1 MAETGLNQNWN
12 RDYDPLT
19 GRYAESDPIG
29 LRASINTYGYVS
41 ANPISRI
48 DPTGLV
54 EWSGTATSFSFVAG
68 IGASVTRYNL
78 TSECKCGKQIEV
90 GITAVGPSGG
100 VGFKLTGTVAP
111 FTISDPWPCP
121 EVDSLNGKYAV
132 AAAGL
137 TWGAW
142 PNPNNPQ
149 FGNNYPGVGASVG
162 MTFMGD
168 GIAVGGGIE
177 FGRDKSATATVGS
190 ATVTSAKV
198 KSCNCGK

>member
-1 MAETGLNQNWN
+1 MVPQSGRRRVQAEPESKFVSYNLRFPGQYYMAETGLNQNWN

-100 VGFKLTGTVAP
+100 VGFKLT
-111 FTISDPWPCP
+111 
-121 EVDSLNGKYAV
+121 
-132 AAAGL
+132 
-137 TWGAW
+137 
-142 PNPNNPQ
+142 
-149 FGNNYPGVGASVG
+149 
-162 MTFMGD
+162 
-168 GIAVGGGIE
+168 
-177 FGRDKSATATVGS
+177 
-190 ATVTSAKV
+190 
-198 KSCNCGK
+198 